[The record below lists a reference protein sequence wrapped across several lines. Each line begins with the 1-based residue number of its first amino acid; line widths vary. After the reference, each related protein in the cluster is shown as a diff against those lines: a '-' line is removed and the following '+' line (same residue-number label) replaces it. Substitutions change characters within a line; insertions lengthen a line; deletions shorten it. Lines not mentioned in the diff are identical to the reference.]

1 MSNIFDINTLL
12 SENTLATELLAKQF
26 PSETYM
32 FSAINSL
39 NRFNES
45 VLSMNKDLYKSLNEA
60 TSKSDENAIFGEFY
74 KRYNSVLDKYI
85 NEINTMIGRF
95 SITIDNLVD
104 SNMSLINDQ
113 DVLGCDKEF
122 TCTITRYK
130 NLCGGKHPKFNPL
143 EIYQR
148 EFNYIGQMMQD
159 LGPIATDVAK
169 LEVLATVSNQ
179 MCAKMKNKWLEKC
192 IEEITDEDDCK
203 DLTCY
208 AKILNKLFV
217 EEEEEI
223 TVNKGTIYA
232 MKEEIAGYEKYKDA
246 VLSIANKL
254 ISDFSYISNN
264 IGGLFFRNKDNVLPI
279 RSDKDGVESRD
290 YQLDTYG
297 MNQLDIFM
305 KSKANQVSQLCSLY
319 VIALSVMM
327 DNIIN
332 YITQC
337 KDVLEKVKDQCTE
350 CEPEPDMEE
359 PSTDVPEDIGDEG
372 EDSIQDD
379 NGDGEPDELNIEDES
394 PEEPETEDDSVDVD
408 MDENNPFDIGD
419 DEPEGEMEEGSEEPE
434 EPEEPQE
441 DTPEDG
447 GDLDMDNNEFENESY
462 LFEYMNYAVQNML
475 EQQELIDYVHT
486 EILKEALEMPNGISK
501 DNNLIENMLLAY
513 NAIVDKFQRLFQEQN
528 SKKAEFIK
536 QNQNAFKDCKYEGYK
551 ITRYTPNNLYDLKI
565 QQLNYEAMKNNLVS
579 EEQFL
584 KAYYMDIS
592 RNMAGQNGTKVSIKE
607 AVTKLV
613 VKDPNDMM
621 EVNNT
626 NVTELINFVVNYGA
640 RMNEIQ
646 KDQLT
651 IKNAKAMSGRLIK
664 SINNAANQQNNQ
676 QQQPQNASA
685 YMTAD
690 DYLNEAIETGNAQ
703 NNNNQQNNNT
713 GKAPGNDVKKQ
724 IQLFFSVST
733 KISSARM
740 TMYNTAFKD
749 SFNLLNSILSANG
762 KPSYK
767 NTKAQPQNNT
777 AVATTNNQPQQ

>member
-359 PSTDVPEDIGDEG
+359 PSTDVPQDTGDEG
-372 EDSIQDD
+372 EDSTQDD
-379 NGDGEPDELNIEDES
+379 NGDGEDEQS
-394 PEEPETEDDSVDVD
+394 
-408 MDENNPFDIGD
+408 
-419 DEPEGEMEEGSEEPE
+419 EPE
-434 EPEEPQE
+434 ENEDPDQPEEVDIPEDDGFGGDDSFELDDEEGMNEEAPEEPQE
-441 DTPEDG
+441 PEESVPEETEELE
-447 GDLDMDNNEFENESY
+447 LDSKEFENESY
-462 LFEYMNYAVQNML
+462 SFEYMEYALKNIL

-486 EILKEALEMPNGISK
+486 EILKEEVQLPNGISK
-501 DNNLIENMLLAY
+501 ENNVVENLFLAF
-513 NAIVDKFQRLFQEQN
+513 NALVDKFQRLFQEQN
-528 SKKAEFIK
+528 SKKVEFIK
-536 QNQNAFKDCKYEGYK
+536 QNQAVLKSCTPSGRITNYSMQEVYK
-551 ITRYTPNNLYDLKI
+551 LDVLSMKTEMDYNNIK
-565 QQLNYEAMKNNLVS
+565 ESLVS
-579 EEQFL
+579 QEAFL
-584 KAYYMDIS
+584 QKYYP
-592 RNMAGQNGTKVSIKE
+592 NLNNKLKAGQNGETISIKE
-607 AVTKLV
+607 AIYKMAKGDGDPKETMKEIDSQMVDSLIRNILDYGNNMKDILDDHLKLKNARV
-613 VKDPNDMM
+613 LYGKIVKQ
-621 EVNNT
+621 VNNT
-626 NVTELINFVVNYGA
+626 
-640 RMNEIQ
+640 Q
-646 KDQLT
+646 KATAAAQT
-651 IKNAKAMSGRLIK
+651 NAQPTV
-664 SINNAANQQNNQ
+664 QQS
-676 QQQPQNASA
+676 SA
-685 YMTAD
+685 FMTAE
-690 DYLNEAIETGNAQ
+690 DYLNEEVEKGE
-703 NNNNQQNNNT
+703 
-713 GKAPGNDVKKQ
+713 GVDKGSNDVKKNLN
-724 IQLFFSVST
+724 LFFSVST
-733 KISSARM
+733 KISSAKM
-740 TMYNTAFKD
+740 NIYNEMFKD
-749 SFNLLNSILSANG
+749 SFTALNNILADNG
-762 KPSYK
+762 KPAYK
-767 NTKAQPQNNT
+767 TQEKQQNTNQNTVTNT
-777 AVATTNNQPQQ
+777 TPEQK